1 MLQNDLIFRFH
12 KPGKLLDDAEESD
25 FRPFLMYLPPVKVC
39 ELLLSLDVLL
49 QLVENIHLHVER
61 IKRISCLMQLIH
73 PLAVGKLLDGHG
85 VPQFDQAVGLDMPA
99 MEVVRPRCL
108 SLFDGDE
115 AFEGA
120 EDVLSQEFEVVEF
133 SSALDSV

>member
-1 MLQNDLIFRFH
+1 
-12 KPGKLLDDAEESD
+12 
-25 FRPFLMYLPPVKVC
+25 MYLPPVKIC

-61 IKRISCLMQLIH
+61 IKRISCLIQLIH
-73 PLAVGKLLDGHG
+73 PLTVGKLLDSHG

-120 EDVLSQEFEVVEF
+120 EDVLSEEFEVVEF